1 MPISIEMPKL
11 SDTMTEGTLV
21 KWRKK
26 LGDKIE
32 MGDVIAEIETD
43 KATMEMEAFDDGT
56 LAEIFVKEGEKVAVG
71 QQIALLAVAGEKPGE
86 AKPAAP
92 SPAVAASTHYQEVAG
107 APIPGA
113 PGAAPKPATAP
124 AAAAAPEPAPVVTPQ
139 GRVKASPLAR
149 KLAAQKGIDLTRV
162 VGTGPGGRIIE
173 RDLANAPVGAPAPA
187 SPARPATSAAPAAPV
202 AVSSAVLAVPPIP
215 AGPGDRVVPLSG
227 MRRVIA
233 ERLVASK
240 STIPHFYLQ
249 IEADAEPLLK
259 LRVGLNAGAEASG
272 RGKITVNDLILKAA
286 VAALVRVPKVNAA
299 WAGDAIIEYDKI
311 NLSVAVAVE
320 EGLVTPV
327 IRDVAGQSISE
338 ISAAVKDL
346 ATRARGKRLKPEEY
360 QGGTFTV
367 SNLGSYG
374 IESFF
379 AIVNPPQAAI
389 LSVGA
394 AVKKPVVNAAG
405 QIVPGQ
411 RMSIGLSCDH
421 RVVDGAL
428 GSQYLGELKN
438 LIENPALML
447 L

>member
-1 MPISIEMPKL
+1 MPLPIEMPKL

-26 LGDKIE
+26 VGDPVE

-56 LAEIFVKEGEKVAVG
+56 LAEIYIQEGEKVAVG
-71 QQIALLAVAGEKPGE
+71 QQIALLALAGDKPGDVA
-86 AKPAAP
+86 AKPSAPAPAKAASAAKAAPAAP
-92 SPAVAASTHYQEVAG
+92 
-107 APIPGA
+107 
-113 PGAAPKPATAP
+113 AAP
-124 AAAAAPEPAPVVTPQ
+124 APEPAVPVSHGP
-139 GRVKASPLAR
+139 VKASPLAR
-149 KLAAQKGIDLTRV
+149 KIAAARGVDLTRIT
-162 VGTGPGGRIIE
+162 GTGPGGRIIE
-173 RDLANAPVGAPAPA
+173 RDITSAPPSTGKPAAAPAKRPTPATGAPAAAIPA
-187 SPARPATSAAPAAPV
+187 I
-202 AVSSAVLAVPPIP
+202 PPIP
-215 AGPGDRVVPLSG
+215 AGPNDRVIPLTG

-259 LRVGLNAGAEASG
+259 LRAEINATAESSG
-272 RGKITVNDLILKAA
+272 RGKLTVNDLILKA
-286 VAALVRVPKVNAA
+286 VASAIARVPKVNAA
-299 WAGDAIIEYDKI
+299 WAGDSVIEYAAVH
-311 NLSVAVAVE
+311 LSVAVAVDD
-320 EGLVTPV
+320 GLVTPV
-327 IRDVAGQSISE
+327 LRDASSKSLREISE
-338 ISAAVKDL
+338 AVKDL
-346 ATRARGKRLKPEEY
+346 ATRARTKKLKPEEY

-379 AIVNPPQAAI
+379 AIVNPPQSAI

-411 RMSIGLSCDH
+411 RISIGLSCDH

-428 GSQYLGELKN
+428 GSQFLGELRGF
-438 LIENPALML
+438 IESPALML